1 MMITTLMMMIKC
13 NIPTKLFYWPY
24 MARAPFTIPGN
35 SGNYDDHIDDDVD
48 QTQHSPHL
56 FFWPY
61 IAHMPFT
68 TPGDDS
74 DGDDHYHDN
83 KQNDNAELF
92 LFSDSSVKMSC
103 A

>member
-1 MMITTLMMMIKC
+1 MMEMIAL
-13 NIPTKLFYWPY
+13 I
-24 MARAPFTIPGN
+24 
-35 SGNYDDHIDDDVD
+35 DDVD

-61 IAHMPFT
+61 MAHMPFT

-92 LFSDSSVKMSC
+92 LFSDSSSNYV
-103 A
+103 